1 MIKVGKHFIGESAG
15 EQFKLER
22 KRFEQKQK
30 GKKVLAEKLEARYR
44 ERGRENKTL
53 I

>member
-1 MIKVGKHFIGESAG
+1 MGETAK
-15 EQFKLER
+15 EQFKLEK

-30 GKKVLAEKLEARYR
+30 HKKVLAEKLKIDYQ
-44 ERGRENKTL
+44 ERSEGNKTL